1 MSENTP
7 IEFPEVEVPSAPEG
21 SYIPQSPAGGDAS
34 KDWMAIVSLVT
45 GILSLC
51 TAFIPIICCVAP
63 LFTIAAVVLGI
74 LGLKSTKKTLAII
87 GIVVGGVGLLAQII
101 YGIIGLVSG
110 IGASGDIMQQLEYQ
124 LEGLDSFDY

>member
-7 IEFPEVEVPSAPEG
+7 MEFPEVEMPPTPQG
-21 SYIPQSPAGGDAS
+21 SYTPKSTADGDAS

-51 TAFIPIICCVAP
+51 TAFIPIVCCISP
-63 LFTIAAVVLGI
+63 IFTIAAVVLGI

-87 GIVVGGVGLLAQII
+87 GIVIGGLGVIAQII
-101 YGIIGLVSG
+101 MAIIGLVSG
-110 IGASGDIMQQLEYQ
+110 AGSTGDIMEQLEQQLE
-124 LEGLDSFDY
+124 GFDY